1 MNLPLLR
8 GDLALLLHATPKLL
22 SLSRQ
27 LQYVSS
33 SMRVSHRAT
42 KKNTTQII
50 VTFIINGV
58 RKKEVLQLSPDPAC
72 ILVFEHRAHIFIYTD
87 KTLWHSLDWVSV

>member
-1 MNLPLLR
+1 MYRVPCVYR
-8 GDLALLLHATPKLL
+8 TE
-22 SLSRQ
+22 RQ
-27 LQYVSS
+27 N
-33 SMRVSHRAT
+33 
-42 KKNTTQII
+42 KKQII

-72 ILVFEHRAHIFIYTD
+72 ILIFEHRAHIFIYID